1 MKKKIFGV
9 ALIAA
14 MAVAASW
21 NFNQSKNEVELS
33 DLALA
38 NVEALARNESG
49 GEGTDQACIACISP
63 DGYRGVRFYCKY
75 GTGGCYDS
83 TCIAGSCGGI

>member
-21 NFNQSKNEVELS
+21 NFNQSKNETKLS
-33 DLALA
+33 DLAMA
-38 NVEALARNESG
+38 NVEALANEDWG
-49 GEGTDQACIACISP
+49 GGK
-63 DGYRGVRFYCKY
+63 YCQW
-75 GTGGCYDS
+75 DS
-83 TCIAGSCGGI
+83 TNKYCTRQASGPVCLLTDC

>member
-9 ALIAA
+9 ALIAT
-14 MAVAASW
+14 MAVAAGW

-38 NVEALARNESG
+38 NIEALAYDESG
-49 GEGTDQACIACISP
+49 GGGSGSSKCPDSCKEWKGNSGGGIAC
-63 DGYRGVRFYCKY
+63 DCGRYTGTCKNR
-75 GTGGCYDS
+75 C
-83 TCIAGSCGGI
+83 